1 MVNGGVKGSD
11 FKSEQSRG
19 SFEGNE
25 SKKFR
30 KSVRF
35 QVYDAK
41 TMETLHEMRQ
51 AMHDK
56 FNEINESFTRA
67 RSPPKLTQE

>member
-1 MVNGGVKGSD
+1 MVNKLGSD
-11 FKSEQSRG
+11 FKSEHSKN
-19 SFEGNE
+19 SLDD

-41 TMETLHEMRQ
+41 TMETLTEMRQ
-51 AMHDK
+51 AMHLK
-56 FNEINESFTRA
+56 FNEINESFQRA
-67 RSPPKLTQE
+67 KSPPKLTNEQKE